1 MLCLASFSFDISL
14 FELMNPLA
22 AGGKVNIVSRE
33 RLLNVGQL
41 LGELKKATII
51 HAVPT
56 LMRQIIE
63 GIKQEPV
70 EKQDY
75 GNIEK
80 VFVGGELVPSDLL
93 REMRGIFKES
103 RIEALYGPTEGSI
116 ICTSHTIGMREVI
129 EKNMIGRPLD
139 NVGIKIGDKTGEL
152 APIGIAGEIC
162 IGGVG
167 VSRGYLKRPELTA
180 ERFTPEG
187 LGWEAGA
194 RIYRTGDLGRYD
206 DGGKVEFLGR
216 RDRQVKLRGYRI
228 ELGEIEVRLG
238 EYEAVE

>member
-1 MLCLASFSFDISL
+1 
-14 FELMNPLA
+14 MNPLA

-93 REMRGIFKES
+93 REMRAIFKES
-103 RIEALYGPTEGSI
+103 RIEALYGPTEGTI
-116 ICTSHTIGMREVI
+116 I
-129 EKNMIGRPLD
+129 
-139 NVGIKIGDKTGEL
+139 
-152 APIGIAGEIC
+152 
-162 IGGVG
+162 
-167 VSRGYLKRPELTA
+167 
-180 ERFTPEG
+180 
-187 LGWEAGA
+187 
-194 RIYRTGDLGRYD
+194 
-206 DGGKVEFLGR
+206 
-216 RDRQVKLRGYRI
+216 
-228 ELGEIEVRLG
+228 
-238 EYEAVE
+238 